1 MTGVQWSVLSLSP
14 NLFETLCTNCSIQ
27 ILDEAVNLGVYVA
40 LGLLFLNKSKIG
52 AVIAIYEKF
61 SFYK

>member
-1 MTGVQWSVLSLSP
+1 MQWSVLSLSP

-27 ILDEAVNLGVYVA
+27 ILYEAVNLGVYVA
-40 LGLLFLNKSKIG
+40 LGLLFLNESKIG
-52 AVIAIYEKF
+52 AVIAIYEKV